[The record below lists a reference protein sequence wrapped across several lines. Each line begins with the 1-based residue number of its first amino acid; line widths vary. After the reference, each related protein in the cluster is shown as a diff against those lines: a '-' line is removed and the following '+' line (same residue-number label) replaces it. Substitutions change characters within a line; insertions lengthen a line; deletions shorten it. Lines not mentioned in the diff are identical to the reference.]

1 MPAALQQLE
10 KQLSQARQEVEA
22 LRQRQERAALAARNH
37 PQQQQQQ
44 PPPDA
49 RTAREQQL
57 QVQEL
62 RAQML
67 AAQQQHKAAE
77 EQLLSQLRG
86 KGAALA
92 ASDKRLR
99 QFEGIMRRLA
109 AKQGGGSRASGAD
122 SFLLGTSCV

>member
-10 KQLSQARQEVEA
+10 KQLCQARQEVEA

-37 PQQQQQQ
+37 PQQQQQ

-49 RTAREQQL
+49 HTAREQQQQQ

-99 QFEGIMRRLA
+99 QFEGIMRQLA
-109 AKQGGGSRASGAD
+109 AKQGGASGAD